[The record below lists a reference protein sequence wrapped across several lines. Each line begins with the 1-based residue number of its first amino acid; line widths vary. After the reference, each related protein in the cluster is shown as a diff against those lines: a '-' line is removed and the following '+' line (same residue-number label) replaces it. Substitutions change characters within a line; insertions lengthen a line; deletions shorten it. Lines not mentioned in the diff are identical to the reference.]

1 MSKSRIYRML
11 TILSVCLASI
21 GALYMLGR
29 RLTDL
34 HMGFLYDEMYTL
46 ATAHPGHPFPFLWRE
61 MLLKDVNPPLY
72 NVLLYGWNHLA
83 QPSVVWVRL
92 FSLLA
97 GLLTL
102 AVSFWGAPKDWP
114 PLKKFTLLA
123 LTATSNAL
131 AISSFYVR
139 SYAWAILTVFIFT
152 LVALRLARQ
161 LAGGQFPA
169 KKLWAVFFISG
180 LAGSYLHF
188 FAAGLFF
195 ITALIL
201 FGYACRYRTARKTV
215 FWGTA
220 ATFALWTPW
229 LAVTYHIMAAP
240 TGMWWYATPWA
251 RASWEILQYLLGA
264 PAVIAWILM
273 LGILA
278 VVSLVH
284 TYRSRLFAQVDFALP
299 LGQLLLLLGVV
310 AVISLKYNL
319 WMDRYFT
326 LALPCILILLTELIY
341 HLYQRHHLFVVLV
354 PLLALAWAWQYI
366 PQQFAYIREYEGLK
380 NAFSFV
386 TRELKA
392 DTVVVDM
399 DKTGYSEA
407 AFRTMLAY
415 FVPAGATLRLERLTP
430 QTAARAAQTPKLPVL
445 IPLCTQMHMMETS
458 LTHNIEEDQPPF
470 IFDNDVCV
478 MTVHPLAEP

>member
-1 MSKSRIYRML
+1 MSKSRIYRL
-11 TILSVCLASI
+11 LSIISVCLASV

-46 ATAHPGHPFPFLWRE
+46 ATADPNRPFSFLWRE
-61 MLLKDVNPPLY
+61 MLLQDINPPLY

-83 QPSVVWVRL
+83 QPTLVWERT
-92 FSLLA
+92 FSLLG

-123 LTATSNAL
+123 LTAASNAVTM
-131 AISSFYVR
+131 AAFQMR
-139 SYAWAILTVFIFT
+139 SYAWAILTVFVFT
-152 LVALRLARQ
+152 LAALRLARQ
-161 LAGGQFPA
+161 IAQGQFPS
-169 KKLWAVFFISG
+169 KKLWALFFLSG
-180 LAGSYLHF
+180 LAGAYFHF

-220 ATFALWTPW
+220 AAFALWTPW
-229 LAVTYHIMAAP
+229 LAVTYHIMSAP
-240 TGMWWYATPWA
+240 AGMWWYVLPWPQ
-251 RASWEILQYLLGA
+251 ASWEIMQYLLGS

-284 TYRSRLFAQVDFALP
+284 TYRSRLFAQIDFVLP
-299 LGQLLLLLGVV
+299 LGQLLLLVGVV

-319 WMDRYFT
+319 WMDRYF
-326 LALPCILILLTELIY
+326 AVAMPCVLLLLTELID
-341 HLYQRHHLFVVLV
+341 HLYRRHRVFVLLL
-354 PLLALAWAWQYI
+354 PLLVLAWTALYL
-366 PQQFAYIREYEGLK
+366 PRHFTYVRSHEGMK

-386 TRELKA
+386 VHELKA

-399 DKTGYSEA
+399 DKTGYTET
-407 AFRTMLAY
+407 AFRTMLSY
-415 FVPAGATLRLERLTP
+415 FVPPGATLRIERLTP
-430 QTAARAAQTPKLPVL
+430 QTAARAAQSPKQPVL
-445 IPLCTQMHMMETS
+445 IPLCTTMHMLETS
-458 LTHNIEEDQPPF
+458 LTYDIEGDQPPF
-470 IFDNDVCV
+470 IFDHDVCV
-478 MTVHPLAEP
+478 MTIHPV